1 MLISLT
7 PAVPDQVRC
16 RGCRPVKD
24 RENRAAATYIPH
36 VGVPVSGAAHHVAVV
51 RGEAGLDI
59 EGAARVAAVSA
70 NDAFV
75 GLHRVEHVDAA
86 GECERTVSAPETES
100 EDQNSVSENWR
111 LFYA

>member
-1 MLISLT
+1 M
-7 PAVPDQVRC
+7 
-16 RGCRPVKD
+16 
-24 RENRAAATYIPH
+24 
-36 VGVPVSGAAHHVAVV
+36 
-51 RGEAGLDI
+51 
-59 EGAARVAAVSA
+59 AAVSA